1 MQIKDIFLAILITM
15 IWGINFSFIKLGLD
29 TLDPF
34 MITAIRF
41 TLVAFPLVF
50 FIKRPNVEF
59 KYLVSYGFFFGV
71 GVWGITTLGIFYGIS
86 AGIASLLIQ
95 MSVFFAILLGVILL
109 NESINKTQILGFVI
123 SAIGITLIATVTDG
137 SVSIIGFVLVLIGS
151 VFMAIVSLIVKKSNT
166 KDMFSFLVWSSL
178 FSIIPLFL
186 LSYLTQGGEVF
197 INFATIIDTK
207 AILAILFIVYPTTL
221 FGYWAWNKLLQKY
234 PISSV
239 APLALLVPFFG
250 LAGSYIIFDEQLGLI
265 KIIASIFIILGLIIN
280 IFGNKI
286 IKGKSK

>member
-50 FIKRPNVEF
+50 FIKRPDVEF
-59 KYLVSYGFFFGV
+59 KYLIGYGLSFGL
-71 GVWGITTLGIFYGIS
+71 GVWGITTLGIYYGIS
-86 AGIASLLIQ
+86 AGMASLLMQ
-95 MSVFFAILLGVILL
+95 MNVFFAIILSVVLLKENI
-109 NESINKTQILGFVI
+109 SKIQIIGFVI
-123 SAIGITLIATVTDG
+123 ALIGIILIATVTDG
-137 SVSIIGFVLVLIGS
+137 SVSFIGFILVLIGAF
-151 VFMAIVSLIVKKSNT
+151 FMAIVSLIVKKSNT

-186 LSYLTQGGEVF
+186 LSYLTQGSEVF
-197 INFATIIDTK
+197 IKFASNIDTK

-265 KIIASIFIILGLIIN
+265 KITASIFIILGLIIN

-286 IKGKSK
+286 IKGKLK

>member
-50 FIKRPNVEF
+50 FIKRPDVKF

-186 LSYLTQGGEVF
+186 LSYLTNGSEVF

>member
-50 FIKRPNVEF
+50 FIKRPDVKF

-137 SVSIIGFVLVLIGS
+137 SVSIIGFILVLIGA

-197 INFATIIDTK
+197 INFSTIIDTK